1 MANTQE
7 MANSGKVDL
16 MDGGFALG
24 TDAMKA
30 ALFLVSATI
39 NKSTT
44 VYSATGEVTGT
55 NYSAG
60 GNAVSIANPPSLT
73 NDVAHFT
80 PSANVVFSN
89 VTLSTA
95 FDAVLFYRTT
105 GLNALS
111 VHTFGSQTVTAGDFT
126 LTMPTD
132 DDSTGLIRLT

>member
-7 MANSGKVDL
+7 MANTGKRDL
-16 MDGGFALG
+16 LDGGFALG

-30 ALFLVSATI
+30 ALYLVSATI

-44 VYSATGEVTGT
+44 IYSATGEVSGT
-55 NYSAG
+55 NYTAG
-60 GNAVSIANPPSLT
+60 GENVAIATSPTLT

-80 PSANVVFSN
+80 PSASVVFTN

-132 DDSTGLIRLT
+132 DDTTGLIRLT